1 MRWLGPRARS
11 ACRVLSRAALVLSV
25 AAVAHAAEPV
35 DGGRRT
41 PRPKKHDRQFR
52 VLGLVTTRTFFA
64 SDGMLWGGGVRIGE
78 EPLVSVGWTLDALY
92 EAGEV
97 GALENRYDLQTAT
110 LGGALFLYKR
120 WSAGT
125 ARVGAGL
132 RTGVT
137 RSETTGTDGSGT
149 STAAPWGWPLA
160 ALSLSVRP
168 VPSVVFEVGAEGGY
182 VAMPVSAGGGD
193 AAIRGAWFGGQL
205 GIGAIP

>member
-1 MRWLGPRARS
+1 MMRWA
-11 ACRVLSRAALVLSV
+11 ASRAGFAPLLACSLIV
-25 AAVAHAAEPV
+25 APVAHAQQPV
-35 DGGRRT
+35 DSGGRT
-41 PRPKKHDRQFR
+41 PHGRKQHDRQFR
-52 VLGLVTTRTFFA
+52 ALAVLSTRTFFA
-64 SDGMLWGGGVRIGE
+64 SDGMLWGGGLRIGE
-78 EPLVSVGWTLDALY
+78 EPLSSIGWTLDALY

-97 GALENRYDLQTAT
+97 GALQSQYDIQTAT
-110 LGGALFLYKR
+110 LGGTLFFYQR

-137 RSETTGTDGSGT
+137 RSRTTGSAGAGT

-168 VPSVVFEVGAEGGY
+168 STHVVFEVGAEGGY

-193 AAIRGAWFGGQL
+193 RDAAIRGAWFGGQL
-205 GIGAIP
+205 GIGTIP